1 MNKQSYFNARYLYFM
16 TGISNLVHLSLYH
29 LLQKSLNYGN
39 SPKNAQERDP
49 VNGMK
54 TETKGGLQGFLTFHK
69 QLEIQ
74 QSHKTSFIVPIGS
87 GERGLNKITTLPRKK
102 AEHKPIFLLT

>member
-1 MNKQSYFNARYLYFM
+1 M
-16 TGISNLVHLSLYH
+16 TGISNLAHLSLYH

-49 VNGMK
+49 VNRMK
-54 TETKGGLQGFLTFHK
+54 TETKGGFQGFLTFHK

-74 QSHKTSFIVPIGS
+74 QSHKTSFIVPVGS

-102 AEHKPIFLLT
+102 GYTNQFFF